1 MKYIDLFCGIGSFHF
16 AMDLFDHECV
26 FACDIDKDA
35 RSTYETNYH
44 IRPEGDIRDIDLNDV
59 PEYDVLTAGF
69 PCIPFSTIGKQK
81 GFADKDGGMF
91 FEVMRFVKHHK
102 PRFVVLENVPGLI
115 THNSGETFATI
126 LSSLTAEGYNVSHK
140 VLNSKDYGI
149 PQSRRRVF
157 IVGCLDTPVKLD
169 FKPGTPTNLTEYL
182 NVGEFERETSHTIRC
197 QGRYSKY
204 EDKTHNW
211 SHYMVNDR
219 IYQLKIEDALRL
231 QGFPSKFP
239 LSGSKTQQWRQI
251 GNSIPTNLTQ
261 LVVGAISNV

>member
-1 MKYIDLFCGIGSFHF
+1 MKYIDLFCGIGSFHQ
-16 AMDLFDHECV
+16 AMDLFHHECV
-26 FACDIDKDA
+26 FACDIDKDV
-35 RSTYETNYH
+35 RSTYENNYNL
-44 IRPEGDIRDIDLNDV
+44 RPEGDIRDINLDNV
-59 PEYDVLTAGF
+59 PEYDVLMAGF

-169 FKPGTPTNLTEYL
+169 FKPETPTNLTEYL

-211 SHYMVNDR
+211 SHYIVNKR